1 MGQICSLLPPVRVGL
16 ACGRPIFI
24 ATLRAARLLA
34 GCFVAHRSK
43 TAAGILPLRFAHPAQ
58 IRSSATSQGLF
69 YGEMRHLSRL
79 TLRLEEGESQ
89 LLTSSVR
96 LDNAVLSVDQT
107 NRELQRAGQKILDPG
122 ELHLSRSIFVWL
134 NSCYQ
139 HVEIHNYGGEAIAV
153 ELILEFEA
161 DFADIFEARGHRRE
175 KGGKL
180 LEPRVIGSTVSL
192 GVLHEARQS
201 EMALLG
207 EVPYRRY
214 YAALHFACCGL
225 F

>member
-192 GVLHEARQS
+192 GVLYEARQS